1 MLQTK
6 NTFAGFFRKT
16 ALYLSGLTTTLF
28 ALFIINNNKGEYT
41 GELPFWS
48 VVVILS
54 ATLVLL
60 LGLAYFAHTFYTRCP
75 HCKKKMAMQTQSKQQ
90 IGVDYEHKKD
100 GGKVRTYKI
109 TTYNV
114 HRKCKFCNGEDY
126 VEETKK
132 KECR

>member
-16 ALYLSGLTTTLF
+16 ALSLSGLTTIVL
-28 ALFIINNNKGEYT
+28 ALVIINNNKGEYT

-75 HCKKKMAMQTQSKQQ
+75 HCRKKMAMQTQSKQQ

-132 KECR
+132 KACR

>member
-16 ALYLSGLTTTLF
+16 ALSLSGLTTTVL

-60 LGLAYFAHTFYTRCP
+60 LGLAYFTHTFYTRCP
-75 HCKKKMAMQTQSKQQ
+75 HCRKKMAMQTQSKQQ

-109 TTYNV
+109 TTCHV

-132 KECR
+132 KACR

>member
-16 ALYLSGLTTTLF
+16 ALYLSGLTTTVF
-28 ALFIINNNKGEYT
+28 AYFIINNKGEYT
-41 GELPFWS
+41 GEFWS

-75 HCKKKMAMQTQSKQQ
+75 HCRKKMAMQTQSKQQ
-90 IGVDYEHKKD
+90 IGVDYEHKND

-114 HRKCKFCNGEDY
+114 HRKCKFCKGEDY

-132 KECR
+132 KACR

>member
-16 ALYLSGLTTTLF
+16 ALYLSSLTTTAF
-28 ALFIINNNKGEYT
+28 ALFIINNNKDEYT

-75 HCKKKMAMQTQSKQQ
+75 HCRKKMAMQTQSKQQ

-100 GGKVRTYKI
+100 GDKVRTYKI

-132 KECR
+132 KACR

>member
-16 ALYLSGLTTTLF
+16 ALYLSGLTTTVF
-28 ALFIINNNKGEYT
+28 AYFIINNKGEYT

-48 VVVILS
+48 VVVISS
-54 ATLVLL
+54 AILVLL

-75 HCKKKMAMQTQSKQQ
+75 HCRKKMAMQTQSKQQ
-90 IGVDYEHKKD
+90 IGVDYEHKND

-109 TTYNV
+109 TTYHV

-132 KECR
+132 KACR